1 MTVDRR
7 YTITLR
13 EVCPKDFYWFAI
25 VENDFADF
33 SQKGVSLLLIAL
45 LSDEDES
52 ILDQIPASSLDPL
65 LEWMG
70 KELIEERLMKL
81 DKWLEMAF
89 HLCKQRWDD
98 SIDYLERQPMSKILL
113 MMRIQSTFNEKQE
126 REMKKSARKR

>member
-1 MTVDRR
+1 MDQRF
-7 YTITLR
+7 TITMR
-13 EVCPKDFYWFAI
+13 EVCPRDFYWFSLI
-25 VENDFADF
+25 ENDFKDF
-33 SQKGVSLLLIAL
+33 SPKGVTLLLIAL

-52 ILDQIPASSLDPL
+52 VLDQIPASSINPL
-65 LEWMG
+65 ISWMS
-70 KELIEERLMKL
+70 KELIEERIMKL

-113 MMRIQSTFNEKQE
+113 MMRIQGNFNEKQE